1 LLLRNARDFSDRPA
15 YRHKDLGIWQT
26 WTWSQV
32 EDEVRDLALGLASL
46 GLTRGDRIAI
56 IGSNRPRLYWT
67 FVAAQSIGAVPVPVY
82 QDAVAEEMAYV
93 LSHAEVA
100 MAVVEDQEQV
110 DKLISIADRI
120 PNVHQVIYDLP
131 RGLKKYD
138 HTHLHSFE
146 KIQDLGKAFEGGR
159 ENAERWWR
167 GEIENG
173 TGDDISVTLYTSGT
187 TGTSKGVLLT
197 ARGCIDAARDTVAF
211 DKLTEKDETLAY
223 LPLAWVGDH
232 YLNFVQG
239 MVAGYCL
246 ACPEGPETVQENL
259 REIGPTFYFAPPR
272 VFENLLT
279 SLTIRMQ
286 DAGPTKRWLFEKFMA
301 VAKKH
306 GEDILNGKSVPVGG
320 RLMYSL
326 GNLLVFGPLKNR
338 MGFSNIRVAYTA
350 GEAIGPELFAFYRSL
365 GLNLKQ
371 LYGQTEAFLYVTAQP
386 DGEIFADTVG
396 RQRRT
401 STSSSQTPAK
411 SCSSRRACSLATI
424 RILKRPPRHSRKMV
438 S

>member
-211 DKLTEKDETLAY
+211 DKLTEKDETHR
-223 LPLAWVGDH
+223 LPADGLGRRP
-232 YLNFVQG
+232 LSESR
-239 MVAGYCL
+239 AGLWSPAICV
-246 ACPEGPETVQENL
+246 ACPESPERPFRKTC
-259 REIGPTFYFAPPR
+259 A
-272 VFENLLT
+272 
-279 SLTIRMQ
+279 
-286 DAGPTKRWLFEKFMA
+286 
-301 VAKKH
+301 
-306 GEDILNGKSVPVGG
+306 
-320 RLMYSL
+320 
-326 GNLLVFGPLKNR
+326 
-338 MGFSNIRVAYTA
+338 
-350 GEAIGPELFAFYRSL
+350 RS
-365 GLNLKQ
+365 
-371 LYGQTEAFLYVTAQP
+371 A
-386 DGEIFADTVG
+386 
-396 RQRRT
+396 RR
-401 STSSSQTPAK
+401 SSSR
-411 SCSSRRACSLATI
+411 RRACSRTCSPA
-424 RILKRPPRHSRKMV
+424 
-438 S
+438 